1 MTHLLRH
8 LYWLLMVLELKA
20 TNLHVYKDSNNNS
33 YLAETG
39 SGDLYIKGGND
50 LIIQDAVGNT
60 LIHGNQSDSVE
71 LHYGGSEK
79 LKTKNTGI
87 EITGILNVDTVN
99 NKANSAN
106 IIYRS
111 GTNTIVG
118 NHANALVVTDAG
130 TVGIGNTAPSSG
142 NKLHVTGNARIE
154 GNLTIN
160 GTTTIVDTDVSTTE
174 QLLITNDGTGP
185 AIVANQ
191 TGTQPVVDF
200 QDDGTSAFYIKNGGN
215 VGISETSPD
224 EKLEV
229 AGNILAKDS
238 GVLAGVN
245 GAKDGF
251 IFHDLYTSGGNY
263 YGYKGFTSPAR
274 LSTVTDGVERL
285 TVDAN
290 GKVGIGTTSVNSG
303 IGLQVQNGALYV
315 YNGSAKIHDIRA
327 DYFAS
332 GNSLKLVSGGSGN
345 IIFKVG
351 ETNEVARFD
360 SSGNLGIGTTSPAMP
375 VEIVTGSGATVDLP
389 NQTTGGIA
397 FANNSG
403 SNNVPTI
410 VGKSDSSMGL
420 EIIGA
425 ANNSNIHGDLVFN
438 CRENNN
444 STFADTDQAGFKFQ
458 HYTTDLVTIYRSGKV
473 GIGNSTPQEQ
483 LHVAD
488 KVRIDNVPTASSEA
502 TALVYGSGNVVSRER
517 VRV

>member
-1 MTHLLRH
+1 LSLEDVPENGTSARPIL
-8 LYWLLMVLELKA
+8 VLNNDNVVKQVSSLQ
-20 TNLHVYKDSNNNS
+20 VYKDSNNNS

-87 EITGILNVDTVN
+87 EITGLLNVDTVN

-238 GVLAGVN
+238 GVLAGV
-245 GAKDGF
+245 GGDKDGF

-263 YGYKGFTSPAR
+263 WGYKALSGPNR
-274 LSTVTDGVERL
+274 LAIVTDGAE
-285 TVDAN
+285 
-290 GKVGIGTTSVNSG
+290 
-303 IGLQVQNGALYV
+303 
-315 YNGSAKIHDIRA
+315 
-327 DYFAS
+327 
-332 GNSLKLVSGGSGN
+332 
-345 IIFKVG
+345 
-351 ETNEVARFD
+351 
-360 SSGNLGIGTTSPAMP
+360 
-375 VEIVTGSGATVDLP
+375 
-389 NQTTGGIA
+389 
-397 FANNSG
+397 
-403 SNNVPTI
+403 
-410 VGKSDSSMGL
+410 
-420 EIIGA
+420 
-425 ANNSNIHGDLVFN
+425 
-438 CRENNN
+438 
-444 STFADTDQAGFKFQ
+444 
-458 HYTTDLVTIYRSGKV
+458 
-473 GIGNSTPQEQ
+473 
-483 LHVAD
+483 
-488 KVRIDNVPTASSEA
+488 
-502 TALVYGSGNVVSRER
+502 
-517 VRV
+517 